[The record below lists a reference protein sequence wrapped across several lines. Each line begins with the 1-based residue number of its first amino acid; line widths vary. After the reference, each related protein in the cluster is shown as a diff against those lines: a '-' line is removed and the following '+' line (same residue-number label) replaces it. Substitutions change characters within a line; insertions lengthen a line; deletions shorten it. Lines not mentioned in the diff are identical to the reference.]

1 VFFLLHHVLKA
12 CVSPNPHHEQPYVY
26 IVTFFFF
33 SSLLQVLFLINEYSL

>member
-33 SSLLQVLFLINEYSL
+33 FFTSSFVLN